1 MYKCCI
7 FDLDGTLLNTVK
19 ALQKATNLTMERF
32 GLGEL
37 SEEQIKSIVGDGY
50 KTQMERALKLCGD
63 KELIHYEEALT
74 AYMEIFGKHCM
85 YQVAPYDGILTLL
98 QKIREKG
105 LKTAVFSNKP
115 HAQTVENITGLFGRE
130 AFDTVRGQ
138 QEGIPKK
145 PAPDGVFLI
154 MKELGVKPEECL
166 YFGDTGTDM
175 QTGKNAGLDT
185 VGVLWGFRRRE
196 ELESYSPRYLIE
208 KPEEAIRI
216 ISGEQGI

>member
-115 HAQTVENITGLFGRE
+115 HAQTVENITGLFGRD
-130 AFDTVRGQ
+130 AFDAVRGQ

-145 PAPDGVFLI
+145 PAPDGVFCI
-154 MKELGVKPEECL
+154 MEELGVKPEECL

-185 VGVLWGFRRRE
+185 VGVLWGFRGRE
-196 ELESYSPRYLIE
+196 ELESYSPEYLIE

-216 ISGEQGI
+216 ISGV